1 MVVRVIDPDDAS
13 PSGFL
18 LHLMLPDAREPALA
32 HSIVENVLEYF
43 RLKLGLTA
51 VGLQRRLLLLLRVG
65 TDSHAFWLTNW
76 PTTWWLLPTNTPV
89 VLLPRFT
96 YLLIFVLSV
105 LGSLSAFPILCMNG
119 DIEYHNDKLKIS
131 TG

>member
-51 VGLQRRLLLLLRVG
+51 VGLQRPVAAVDCCCCCESERIVMPFGLLTG
-65 TDSHAFWLTNW
+65 QQHGGY
-76 PTTWWLLPTNTPV
+76 
-89 VLLPRFT
+89 
-96 YLLIFVLSV
+96 YLLTH
-105 LGSLSAFPILCMNG
+105 P
-119 DIEYHNDKLKIS
+119 
-131 TG
+131 